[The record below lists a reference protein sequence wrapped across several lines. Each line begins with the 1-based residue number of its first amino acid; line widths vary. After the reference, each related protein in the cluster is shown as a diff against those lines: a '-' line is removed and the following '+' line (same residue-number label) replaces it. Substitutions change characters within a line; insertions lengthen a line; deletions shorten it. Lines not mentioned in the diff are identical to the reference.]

1 MRSIEFLSEANVDE
15 MAVPI
20 DWDPK
25 HFQHGKSFKAR
36 LQYALER
43 AKKIG
48 AGSSRIAT
56 VIEDGGRPTVLKI
69 AKNRRGLLQNNAE
82 VSILNDGYASQLGIL
97 IPLIDFDNEHR
108 EPYWLQTELAQKTN
122 EKQLCN
128 LMKCSSLNE
137 LVDAA
142 RSLLGLRANSKKH
155 WDEIIEKK
163 RFFGMSEDDIDTFI
177 DYVHSVAD
185 LKNHFEVELGDLTRA
200 RNWGL
205 YQGKPVVLDVGF
217 TTSVSD
223 KYY

>member
-82 VSILNDGYASQLGIL
+82 VSI
-97 IPLIDFDNEHR
+97 
-108 EPYWLQTELAQKTN
+108 
-122 EKQLCN
+122 
-128 LMKCSSLNE
+128 
-137 LVDAA
+137 
-142 RSLLGLRANSKKH
+142 
-155 WDEIIEKK
+155 
-163 RFFGMSEDDIDTFI
+163 
-177 DYVHSVAD
+177 
-185 LKNHFEVELGDLTRA
+185 
-200 RNWGL
+200 
-205 YQGKPVVLDVGF
+205 
-217 TTSVSD
+217 
-223 KYY
+223 